1 MKHAHRTLIAVALAC
16 SLAAC
21 HIPDT
26 TMENGAI
33 RLYGEVVTLHVDGA
47 AEASIAADGGF
58 TVDGN
63 AVAITPAERTL
74 LAQYN
79 HSVQDVHNTGLAIGK
94 AGVSMAT
101 KAIAAAASSSS
112 DNADKT
118 TKAGSD
124 RIEKLSID
132 ICKDTA
138 AIKDAQDQLA
148 AQLTAFKPY
157 AAIVSADGVASCEKD
172 AKD

>member
-1 MKHAHRTLIAVALAC
+1 MKHANRTLIATVLAC

-21 HIPDT
+21 HVPDT

-33 RLYGEVVTLHVDGA
+33 RLYGDVVTLHVDGA
-47 AEASIAADGGF
+47 SEANIAADGGF
-58 TVDGN
+58 TVGGN
-63 AVAITPAERTL
+63 AVVVTPAERAL

-79 HSVQDVHNTGLAIGK
+79 QSVRDVRNTGLAIGK

-101 KAIAAAASSSS
+101 KAITTAVSSSS
-112 DNADKT
+112 GNADKA

-124 RIEKLSID
+124 RIEKLSLD

-148 AQLTAFKPY
+148 AQLVAFKPY
-157 AAIVSADGVASCEKD
+157 AAIVSADDVASCEKD